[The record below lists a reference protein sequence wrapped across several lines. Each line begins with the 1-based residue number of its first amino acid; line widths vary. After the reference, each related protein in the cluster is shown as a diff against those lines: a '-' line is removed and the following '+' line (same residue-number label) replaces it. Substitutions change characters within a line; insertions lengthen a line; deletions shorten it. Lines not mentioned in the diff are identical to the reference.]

1 MVTIYQEK
9 INMGK
14 KVKKTEMTRE
24 FMEFLRRKSH
34 GADGAI
40 FDDIIKQLNLPA
52 LPPRR
57 TKLSQAIERLNYV

>member
-1 MVTIYQEK
+1 MATIYQEK

-14 KVKKTEMTRE
+14 KVKKTELTRE

-40 FDDIIKQLNLPA
+40 FDDILKQLGMPA

-57 TKLSQAIERLNYV
+57 TRLSQAIERLI

>member
-1 MVTIYQEK
+1 
-9 INMGK
+9 MGK

-57 TKLSQAIERLNYV
+57 TKLSQSIERLI

>member
-1 MVTIYQEK
+1 MLLVIYTEK

-14 KVKKTEMTRE
+14 KANKIPMTRE

-57 TKLSQAIERLNYV
+57 TRLSQAIERLI